1 MAISVKIELKNVHRR
16 TLRAYNLCLITCNSQ
31 FWLRITTSR
40 GLIPPYRTIFE
51 RVRFFNWAL
60 TTMRTMKH
68 LSHLSFFILLV
79 ATQNG
84 LAQESAPTPQQTA
97 GAVVELSENAD
108 ENTNST
114 VVYGAEFF
122 AQYSPVTAK
131 DMLDRIPGVSLRGG
145 GRGGG
150 NRGLGTGGNL
160 LINGQRIAGKDNSAS
175 DQLER
180 ITAEEVERIEIIRDT
195 TGALNVRG
203 ASEVINVILVAV
215 ESRSS
220 TTVELISRLNHDEK
234 FETGGS
240 VAWSQQ
246 IGNFQ
251 ALVNLKSRPRYENRD
266 NREVRL
272 GPNGE
277 LLGTL
282 FETTIREQDEQSFST
297 NLSYSLGPHR
307 AQLNALVSE
316 GDHPRP
322 VRRDF
327 VDFTDAGVINSI
339 QKEQVENEESN
350 WEVGGDYEF
359 NFGNG
364 SRLAVLFVANNEIR
378 NSVRERF
385 EADSVD
391 IGLSKNLFIDSRR
404 EISEFIVQSNYNFS
418 LNEGQSLRVGFE
430 RADTQLDSSL
440 LIGSSF
446 GTEAPSESV
455 GGLSPLSSISNP
467 GTNVQEIR
475 YEGFAFHNW
484 TLSDRSSLESSIVYE
499 TSEISQTGAVRK
511 SRDFQFWRPSLD
523 YRFNITDNFRFRA
536 TIKRDVSQLSFFSF
550 AATTNEDDRDLNAL
564 AGNPELEPQTSW
576 SYEAE
581 LEYRLPNDGGV
592 LSSSIAHTDID
603 NYIGRINATI
613 DPAQPLSATG
623 NVAPAKRW
631 SMFNRAS
638 IRLNRLNLPDAILGV
653 TVGLFDSEI
662 LDPFLLTE
670 QRIGGRG
677 FVGINFRHDI
687 TPLGLSYGVN
697 YSHSILGGNYDIDI
711 QTITRNDRENSL
723 NLFVSKVWLEDW
735 TFRLE
740 TDNTLDASRC
750 RLRQRFDG
758 TTIDGSLA
766 LIQDSC
772 SSRYR
777 RWTLSIQTT
786 F

>member
-1 MAISVKIELKNVHRR
+1 MIS
-16 TLRAYNLCLITCNSQ
+16 
-31 FWLRITTSR
+31 
-40 GLIPPYRTIFE
+40 
-51 RVRFFNWAL
+51 
-60 TTMRTMKH
+60 MKQ
-68 LSHLSFFILLV
+68 LSHLSLFILLV

-84 LAQESAPTPQQTA
+84 LAQEIIPSPRQAA
-97 GAVVELSENAD
+97 GAVVETSANAD
-108 ENTNST
+108 EEANST
-114 VVYGAEFF
+114 VVYNAEFF

-131 DMLDRIPGVSLRGG
+131 DMLDRIPGVSLRNGG
-145 GRGGG
+145 GGGG
-150 NRGLGTGGNL
+150 GGGRGLGTGGNL

-180 ITAEEVERIEIIRDT
+180 ITAAEVESIEIIRDT

-220 TTVELISRLNHDEK
+220 TTVELINRLNHDGE

-240 VAWSQQ
+240 AAWSQQ

-251 ALVNLKSRPRYENRD
+251 ALVNLQSRPNYENRD

-272 GPNGE
+272 GPDGE

-282 FETTIREQDEQSFST
+282 FETTIRDKDEQTFST

-307 AQLNALVSE
+307 MQLNALVSE

-327 VDFTDAGVINSI
+327 VDFTGAGAVNSI
-339 QKEQVENEESN
+339 QEEQVENEENN

-359 NFGNG
+359 NFDNG

-385 EADSVD
+385 QADPAEV
-391 IGLSKNLFIDSRR
+391 GLSKNLFIDSRR
-404 EISEFIVQSNYNFS
+404 KIGEFIVQTNYNFS
-418 LNEGQSLRVGFE
+418 LGEEQSLRVGFE
-430 RADTQLDSSL
+430 RADTQLNSSL

-446 GTEAPSESV
+446 GTEPLSESV

-467 GTNVQEIR
+467 GTKVQEIR

-499 TSEISQTGAVRK
+499 TSEISQTGAVSK
-511 SRDFQFWRPSLD
+511 TRDFQFWRPSVD

-536 TIKRDVSQLSFFSF
+536 TIERSVSQLSFSSF
-550 AATTNEDDRDLNAL
+550 AATSNDEDRDLNAL
-564 AGNPELEPQTSW
+564 AGNPELEPETSW
-576 SYEAE
+576 SYEAG

-592 LSSSIAHTDID
+592 LSSNIGYTDID

-613 DPAQPLSATG
+613 DPDQPLSATG

-638 IRLNRLNLPDAILGV
+638 IRLNRFNLPDAILGV

-662 LDPFLLTE
+662 IDPFLQTE
-670 QRIGGRG
+670 QRLGGRG

-687 TPLGLSYGVN
+687 TPLGLSYGID
-697 YSHSILGGNYDIDI
+697 YSHSIWGGNYDIDI
-711 QTITRNDRENSL
+711 KTITRNDRERSL
-723 NLFVSKVWLEDW
+723 DLFVSKVWFEDW

-740 TDNTLDASRC
+740 SDNTLGASRC
-750 RLRQRFDG
+750 RYRQRFDG
-758 TTIDGSLA
+758 TTINGAIS

-777 RWTLSIQTT
+777 RLNLSIQTT

>member
-1 MAISVKIELKNVHRR
+1 MIS
-16 TLRAYNLCLITCNSQ
+16 
-31 FWLRITTSR
+31 
-40 GLIPPYRTIFE
+40 
-51 RVRFFNWAL
+51 
-60 TTMRTMKH
+60 MKQ
-68 LSHLSFFILLV
+68 LSHLSLFILLV
-79 ATQNG
+79 TTQNG
-84 LAQESAPTPQQTA
+84 LAQEIIPSPQQAA
-97 GAVVELSENAD
+97 GAVVETSANAD
-108 ENTNST
+108 EEANST
-114 VVYGAEFF
+114 VVYNAEFF

-131 DMLDRIPGVSLRGG
+131 DMLDRIPGVSLRNGG
-145 GRGGG
+145 GGGG
-150 NRGLGTGGNL
+150 GGGRGLGTGGNL

-180 ITAEEVERIEIIRDT
+180 ITAAEVESIEIIRDT

-220 TTVELISRLNHDEK
+220 TTVELINRLNHDGE

-240 VAWSQQ
+240 AAWSQQ

-251 ALVNLKSRPRYENRD
+251 ALVNLQSRPNYENRD
-266 NREVRL
+266 NREARL
-272 GPNGE
+272 GPDGE

-282 FETTIREQDEQSFST
+282 FETTIRDKDEQTFST

-307 AQLNALVSE
+307 MQLNALVSE

-327 VDFTDAGVINSI
+327 VDFTGAGAVNSI
-339 QKEQVENEESN
+339 QEEQVENEENN

-359 NFGNG
+359 NFDNG

-385 EADSVD
+385 QADPAEV
-391 IGLSKNLFIDSRR
+391 GLSKNLFIDSRR
-404 EISEFIVQSNYNFS
+404 KIGEFIVQTNYNFS
-418 LNEGQSLRVGFE
+418 LGEEQSLRVGFE
-430 RADTQLDSSL
+430 RADTQLNSSL

-446 GTEAPSESV
+446 GTEPLSESV

-467 GTNVQEIR
+467 GTKVQEIR

-499 TSEISQTGAVRK
+499 TSEISQTGAVSK
-511 SRDFQFWRPSLD
+511 TRDFQFWRPSVD

-536 TIKRDVSQLSFFSF
+536 TIERSVSQLSFSSF
-550 AATTNEDDRDLNAL
+550 AATSNDEDRDLNAL
-564 AGNPELEPQTSW
+564 AGNPELEPETSW
-576 SYEAE
+576 SYEAG

-592 LSSSIAHTDID
+592 LSSNIGYTDID

-613 DPAQPLSATG
+613 DPDQPLSATG

-638 IRLNRLNLPDAILGV
+638 IRLNRFNLPDAILGV

-662 LDPFLLTE
+662 IDPFLQTE
-670 QRIGGRG
+670 QRLGGRG

-687 TPLGLSYGVN
+687 TPLGLSYGID
-697 YSHSILGGNYDIDI
+697 YSHSIWGGQKDIDI
-711 QTITRNDRENSL
+711 QTITRNDRERSL
-723 NLFVSKVWLEDW
+723 DLFVSKVWFDDW

-750 RLRQRFDG
+750 RFRQRFDG

-777 RWTLSIQTT
+777 RWTLSVQTT

>member
-1 MAISVKIELKNVHRR
+1 MIS
-16 TLRAYNLCLITCNSQ
+16 
-31 FWLRITTSR
+31 
-40 GLIPPYRTIFE
+40 
-51 RVRFFNWAL
+51 
-60 TTMRTMKH
+60 MKQ
-68 LSHLSFFILLV
+68 LSHFSLFILLV
-79 ATQNG
+79 VTQNG
-84 LAQESAPTPQQTA
+84 LAQEIISSPQQAA
-97 GAVVELSENAD
+97 GAVVETPANAD
-108 ENTNST
+108 EEANST
-114 VVYGAEFF
+114 VVYNAEFF

-131 DMLDRIPGVSLRGG
+131 DMLDRIPGVSLRNGG
-145 GRGGG
+145 GGGG
-150 NRGLGTGGNL
+150 GGGRGLGTGGNL

-180 ITAEEVERIEIIRDT
+180 ITAAEVESIEIIRDT

-203 ASEVINVILVAV
+203 ASEVINVILVAM

-220 TTVELISRLNHDEK
+220 TTVELINRLNHDGE

-240 VAWSQQ
+240 AAWSQQ

-251 ALVNLKSRPRYENRD
+251 ALVNLQSRPNYENRD

-272 GPNGE
+272 GPDGE

-282 FETTIREQDEQSFST
+282 FETTIRDKDEQTFST
-297 NLSYSLGPHR
+297 NLSYSLGSHR
-307 AQLNALVSE
+307 MQLNALVSE

-327 VDFTDAGVINSI
+327 VDFTGAGVVNSI
-339 QKEQVENEESN
+339 QEEQVKNEENN

-359 NFGNG
+359 NFDNG

-385 EADSVD
+385 QADPAEV
-391 IGLSKNLFIDSRR
+391 GLSKNLFIDSRR
-404 EISEFIVQSNYNFS
+404 KNGEFIVQTNYNFS
-418 LNEGQSLRVGFE
+418 LGEEQSLRVGFE
-430 RADTQLDSSL
+430 RADTQLNSSL

-446 GTEAPSESV
+446 GTEPLSESV
-455 GGLSPLSSISNP
+455 GGLSPLSSISNS
-467 GTNVQEIR
+467 GTKVQEIR

-499 TSEISQTGAVRK
+499 TSEISQTGAVSK
-511 SRDFQFWRPSLD
+511 TRDFQFWRPSLD

-536 TIKRDVSQLSFFSF
+536 TIERSVSQLSFSSF
-550 AATTNEDDRDLNAL
+550 AATSNDEDRDLNAL
-564 AGNPELEPQTSW
+564 AGNPELEPETSW
-576 SYEAE
+576 SYEAG

-592 LSSSIAHTDID
+592 LSSNIGYTDID

-613 DPAQPLSATG
+613 DPNQPLSATG

-638 IRLNRLNLPDAILGV
+638 IRLNRFNLPDAILGV

-662 LDPFLLTE
+662 IDPFLQTE
-670 QRIGGRG
+670 QRLGGRG

-687 TPLGLSYGVN
+687 TPLGLSYGID
-697 YSHSILGGNYDIDI
+697 YSHSIWGGNYDIDI
-711 QTITRNDRENSL
+711 QTITRNDRERSL
-723 NLFVSKVWLEDW
+723 DLFVSKVWFDDW

-750 RLRQRFDG
+750 RFRQRFDG

-777 RWTLSIQTT
+777 RWTLSVQTT

>member
-1 MAISVKIELKNVHRR
+1 MVSMKQL
-16 TLRAYNLCLITCNSQ
+16 
-31 FWLRITTSR
+31 SR
-40 GLIPPYRTIFE
+40 
-51 RVRFFNWAL
+51 
-60 TTMRTMKH
+60 
-68 LSHLSFFILLV
+68 LSLFILLV
-79 ATQNG
+79 TTQNG
-84 LAQESAPTPQQTA
+84 LAQEITPSPQQAA
-97 GAVVELSENAD
+97 GALAGASANAD
-108 ENTNST
+108 EDANST
-114 VVYGAEFF
+114 VVYNAEFF

-131 DMLDRIPGVSLRGG
+131 DMLDRIPGVSLRNG

-150 NRGLGTGGNL
+150 GRGLGTGGNL

-180 ITAEEVERIEIIRDT
+180 ITAAEVESIEIIRDT

-220 TTVELISRLNHDEK
+220 TTIELINRLNHDGE

-251 ALVNLKSRPRYENRD
+251 ALVNLRSRPNYENRD

-272 GPNGE
+272 GPDGE

-282 FETTIREQDEQSFST
+282 FQTTIRDKDEHNFST

-307 AQLNALVSE
+307 MQLNALVSE

-327 VDFTDAGVINSI
+327 VDFTGAGVVNSI
-339 QKEQVENEESN
+339 QEEQVENEENN

-359 NFGNG
+359 NFDNG

-385 EADSVD
+385 EADPAEV
-391 IGLSKNLFIDSRR
+391 GLSKNLFIDSRR
-404 EISEFIVQSNYNFS
+404 EISESIVQTNYNFS
-418 LNEGQSLRVGFE
+418 LSEGQSLRVGFE
-430 RADTQLDSSL
+430 RADTQLNSSL

-446 GTEAPSESV
+446 GTEPLSESV
-455 GGLSPLSSISNP
+455 GGLSPLSSISNS
-467 GTNVQEIR
+467 GTKVQEIR

-484 TLSDRSSLESSIVYE
+484 TLSGRSSLESSIVYE
-499 TSEISQTGAVRK
+499 TSEISQTGAVNK
-511 SRDFQFWRPSLD
+511 TRDFQYWRPSLD

-536 TIKRDVSQLSFFSF
+536 TIERSVSQLSFSSF

-576 SYEAE
+576 NYEAE

-603 NYIGRINATI
+603 NYIGRIDATV
-613 DPAQPLSATG
+613 DPDQPLSATG

-638 IRLNRLNLPDAILGV
+638 IRLGRLNLPDAILGV
-653 TVGLFDSEI
+653 TIGLFDSEI
-662 LDPFLLTE
+662 IDPFLQTE
-670 QRIGGRG
+670 QRLGGRG

-687 TPLGLSYGVN
+687 TRLGLSYGID
-697 YSHSILGGNYDIDI
+697 YSHSIWGGNYDIDI
-711 QTITRNDRENSL
+711 QTITRNDRERSL
-723 NLFVSKVWLEDW
+723 DLFVSKVWFDDW

-740 TDNTLDASRC
+740 SDNTLGASRC
-750 RLRQRFDG
+750 RFRQRFDG

-777 RWTLSIQTT
+777 RLTLSVQTT

>member
-1 MAISVKIELKNVHRR
+1 
-16 TLRAYNLCLITCNSQ
+16 
-31 FWLRITTSR
+31 
-40 GLIPPYRTIFE
+40 
-51 RVRFFNWAL
+51 
-60 TTMRTMKH
+60 MKQ
-68 LSHLSFFILLV
+68 LSHLSLFILLV

-84 LAQESAPTPQQTA
+84 LAQEIIPSPQQAA
-97 GAVVELSENAD
+97 GAVVETSANAD
-108 ENTNST
+108 EEANST
-114 VVYGAEFF
+114 VVYNAEFF

-131 DMLDRIPGVSLRGG
+131 DMLDRIPGVSLRNGG
-145 GRGGG
+145 GGGG
-150 NRGLGTGGNL
+150 GGGRGLGTGGNL

-180 ITAEEVERIEIIRDT
+180 ITAAEVESIEIIRDT

-220 TTVELISRLNHDEK
+220 TTIELINRLNHDGE

-251 ALVNLKSRPRYENRD
+251 ALVNLRSRPNYENRD

-272 GPNGE
+272 GPDGE

-282 FETTIREQDEQSFST
+282 FQTTIRDKDEHNFST

-307 AQLNALVSE
+307 MQLNALVSE

-327 VDFTDAGVINSI
+327 VDFTGAGVVNSI
-339 QKEQVENEESN
+339 QEEQVENEENN

-359 NFGNG
+359 NFDNG

-385 EADSVD
+385 EADPAEV
-391 IGLSKNLFIDSRR
+391 GLSKNLFIDSRR
-404 EISEFIVQSNYNFS
+404 EISESIVQTNYNFS
-418 LNEGQSLRVGFE
+418 LSEGQSLRVGFE
-430 RADTQLDSSL
+430 RADTQLNSSL

-446 GTEAPSESV
+446 GTEPLSESV
-455 GGLSPLSSISNP
+455 GGLSPLSSISNS
-467 GTNVQEIR
+467 GTKVQEIR

-484 TLSDRSSLESSIVYE
+484 TLSGRSSLESSIVYE
-499 TSEISQTGAVRK
+499 TSEISQTGAVNK
-511 SRDFQFWRPSLD
+511 TRDFQYWRPSLD

-536 TIKRDVSQLSFFSF
+536 TIERSVSQLSFSSF

-576 SYEAE
+576 NYEAE

-603 NYIGRINATI
+603 NYIGRINATVNP
-613 DPAQPLSATG
+613 DQPLSATG

-638 IRLNRLNLPDAILGV
+638 IRLARLSLPDAILGV
-653 TVGLFDSEI
+653 TIGLFDSEI
-662 LDPFLLTE
+662 IDPFLQTE
-670 QRIGGRG
+670 QRLGGRG
-677 FVGINFRHDI
+677 FVSINFRHDI
-687 TPLGLSYGVN
+687 TPLGLSYGID
-697 YSHSILGGNYDIDI
+697 YSHSIWGGNYDIDI
-711 QTITRNDRENSL
+711 QTITRNDRERSL
-723 NLFVSKVWLEDW
+723 DLFVSKVWFDDW

-740 TDNTLDASRC
+740 SDNTLGASRC
-750 RLRQRFDG
+750 RFRQRFDG

-777 RWTLSIQTT
+777 RLTLSVQTT